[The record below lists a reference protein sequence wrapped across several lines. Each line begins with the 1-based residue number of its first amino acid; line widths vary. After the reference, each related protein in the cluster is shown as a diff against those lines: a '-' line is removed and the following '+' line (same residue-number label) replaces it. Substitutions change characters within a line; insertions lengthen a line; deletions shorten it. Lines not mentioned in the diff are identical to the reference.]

1 MILTMVRHAQTEGS
15 LRELYYG
22 ASDIPALPES
32 LAELHENA
40 NRYPT
45 APRYYTSGLL
55 RTEQTL
61 RALYGDVPHTA
72 LPGLQEMNFGD
83 FEMRGYNELKDDP
96 AFQRWAADSEHNP
109 CPNGESAP
117 QTMARNRAAMDTVLA
132 AGEDAVC
139 VIHGGVIAGL
149 MMHWFGGL
157 RVDWYRAPGT
167 GYQVTFDGGVPTGW
181 VRVPEDTIR

>member
-15 LRELYYG
+15 RRELYYG

-109 CPNGESAP
+109 CPTGESAP
-117 QTMARNRAAMDTVLA
+117 PTMARNRAAMEQVLS

-139 VIHGGVIAGL
+139 VIHGGVTSGL
-149 MMHWFGGL
+149 MMHWFGGTRYDYL
-157 RVDWYRAPGT
+157 LTPGE
-167 GYQVTFDGGVPTGW
+167 GYQVSFNEKKPVSYSK
-181 VRVPEDTIR
+181 IM

>member
-15 LRELYYG
+15 RRELYYG

-117 QTMARNRAAMDTVLA
+117 QTMARNRAAMEQVLS

-139 VIHGGVIAGL
+139 VIHGGVTSGL
-149 MMHWFGGL
+149 MMHWFGGTRYDYL
-157 RVDWYRAPGT
+157 LAPGE
-167 GYQVTFDGGVPTGW
+167 GYQVSFNEKKPVSYSK
-181 VRVPEDTIR
+181 IM

>member
-32 LAELHENA
+32 LVELHENA

-117 QTMARNRAAMDTVLA
+117 QTMARNRAAMEQVLS

-139 VIHGGVIAGL
+139 VIHGGVTSGL
-149 MMHWFGGL
+149 MMHWFGGTRYDYL
-157 RVDWYRAPGT
+157 LAPGE
-167 GYQVTFDGGVPTGW
+167 GYQVSFNEKKPVSYSK
-181 VRVPEDTIR
+181 IM